1 MEEEKK
7 MQISQKQSMLKKEK
21 NRKGKSFKAIYTN
34 IKKNWFWTFFRIDN
48 RIFSENLW
56 LNRWTH
62 MEFMWEK
69 KFYS

>member
-34 IKKNWFWTFFRIDN
+34 IKKN
-48 RIFSENLW
+48 
-56 LNRWTH
+56 
-62 MEFMWEK
+62 
-69 KFYS
+69 